1 MSVMPASRQIGASH
15 KGKVRLRQERIM
27 IGTTARLALGTIVAA
42 AMLIALVIAL
52 CADLMEART

>member
-1 MSVMPASRQIGASH
+1 MPASRQIVDRHS
-15 KGKVRLRQERIM
+15 GKVQLRQERIM